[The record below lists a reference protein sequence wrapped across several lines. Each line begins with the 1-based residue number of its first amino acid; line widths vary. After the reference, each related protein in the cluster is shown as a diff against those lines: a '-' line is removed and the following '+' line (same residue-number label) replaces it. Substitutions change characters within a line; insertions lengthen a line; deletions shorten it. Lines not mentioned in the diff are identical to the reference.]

1 MLSGWLDNEFKI
13 MVATNAF
20 GMGIDKPDVRFVVH
34 YEFPPSIEAYYQE
47 AGRAGRDGLNSRTVV
62 FYEESDIISLENR
75 FIAQF
80 PPIEIV
86 KTTYRA
92 LCSYLKVAIG
102 SGENESYPI
111 EISVFC
117 QTYKLDIIQTFNS
130 FKILESNGDIQFN
143 ENAYQETSLQW
154 NVSNLELYNFQIKH
168 EHFRPLISVILRN
181 FTSSFDEHIPLKINR
196 LLEQLTLSKKE
207 IESQLKTLEKFG
219 IADIIWQSDLPKVTF
234 LHERLPDDYLQ
245 LYPDAYQNKKLYAE
259 QKLSAAISYLKTNS
273 CRAQHLIAYFGQ
285 ETIVCEICDVCQA
298 NKRKDIDTAKL
309 IEEIIEFLKE
319 RKTIEEIEFTFG
331 INDEK
336 IKNILRLLIHENK
349 IQFKQGYY
357 LV

>member
-1 MLSGWLDNEFKI
+1 
-13 MVATNAF
+13 
-20 GMGIDKPDVRFVVH
+20 
-34 YEFPPSIEAYYQE
+34 
-47 AGRAGRDGLNSRTVV
+47 
-62 FYEESDIISLENR
+62 
-75 FIAQF
+75 
-80 PPIEIV
+80 
-86 KTTYRA
+86 
-92 LCSYLKVAIG
+92 
-102 SGENESYPI
+102 
-111 EISVFC
+111 
-117 QTYKLDIIQTFNS
+117 
-130 FKILESNGDIQFN
+130 
-143 ENAYQETSLQW
+143 
-154 NVSNLELYNFQIKH
+154 LYNFQIKH

-181 FTSSFDEHIPLKINR
+181 FTSSFDEHVPLKLNR

-219 IADIIWQSDLPKVTF
+219 IADIIWHSDLPKVTF

-245 LYPDAYQNKKLYAE
+245 LYPDAYQNKKKYAE

-273 CRAQHLIAYFGQ
+273 CRAQQLIAYFGQ